1 MTSMLSRRHLLAA
14 LAAAPAGAV
23 FAQAPKPSER
33 GGPLR
38 LGADRALVESGLARS
53 LQHAFGADTGIAV
66 LIVPGPALAVL
77 DAVRDGEVDAALLN
91 VPDAE
96 QALATQGLVHDRRL
110 ITQGE
115 FVLVGPA
122 PPKPARGRVPPPGK
136 SGAEALDRIRVQAYA
151 DPTSLVF
158 LSAGDG
164 SGAHVAEQ
172 ALWRAAKIA
181 PVAPWYVAA
190 DPKQPFIAQARA
202 KGAYAL
208 VERGAWA
215 ALGGA
220 PLAVVVE
227 GDPQL
232 VESVHAMRSFRVS
245 HPAGKIFLGWIAGG
259 RGRAAVAAHGGMRP
273 R

>member
-1 MTSMLSRRHLLAA
+1 
-14 LAAAPAGAV
+14 
-23 FAQAPKPSER
+23 
-33 GGPLR
+33 
-38 LGADRALVESGLARS
+38 
-53 LQHAFGADTGIAV
+53 
-66 LIVPGPALAVL
+66 
-77 DAVRDGEVDAALLN
+77 
-91 VPDAE
+91 
-96 QALATQGLVHDRRL
+96 
-110 ITQGE
+110 
-115 FVLVGPA
+115 
-122 PPKPARGRVPPPGK
+122 
-136 SGAEALDRIRVQAYA
+136 
-151 DPTSLVF
+151 

>member
-1 MTSMLSRRHLLAA
+1 MITRRHLLAA
-14 LAAAPAGAV
+14 LASTPAGSAV
-23 FAQAPKPSER
+23 LAQATKPSER

-38 LGADRALVESGLARS
+38 LGVDRSLVESGMARS
-53 LQHAFGADTGIAV
+53 LQQAFGADTGIAV
-66 LIVPGPALAVL
+66 LLVPGPALAVL
-77 DAVRDGEVDAALLN
+77 DALREGEVDAALLN

-96 QALATQGLVHDRRL
+96 QALATQGLVHDRRA
-110 ITQGE
+110 ISQGE
-115 FVLVGPA
+115 FILVGPA
-122 PPKPARGRVPPPGK
+122 PPKPARGRPLPPGK
-136 SGAEALDRIRVQAYA
+136 SGVDALDKIRVQANA

-158 LSAGDG
+158 LTAGDG

-181 PVAPWYVAA
+181 PAAPWYVAA
-190 DPKQPFIAQARA
+190 DPKQPFLAQVRA

-208 VERGAWA
+208 VDRGAWA

-232 VESVHAMRSFRVS
+232 VEYVHAMRSFRVS
-245 HPAGKIFLGWIAGG
+245 HPAGKIFLAWIAGG
-259 RGRAAVAAHGGMRP
+259 RGRAAVTAHGGARP

>member
-1 MTSMLSRRHLLAA
+1 MLSRRRLLAA
-14 LAAAPAGAV
+14 FAAAPVTRGVAQEPNPAV
-23 FAQAPKPSER
+23 R

-38 LGADRALVESGLARS
+38 LGADRSLVESGLARG

-77 DAVRDGEVDAALLN
+77 EALKNGEVDAALLN

-96 QALATQGLVHDRRL
+96 AALDKEGLVHDRRA
-110 ITQGE
+110 IAQSE
-115 FVLVGPA
+115 FILVGPA
-122 PPKPARGRVPPPGK
+122 PAAKPRGRRAPPGT
-136 SGAEALDRIRVQAYA
+136 SGVEALARIRAEAEA
-151 DPTSLVF
+151 DPASLVF

-164 SGAHVAEQ
+164 SGVHVAEQ
-172 ALWRAAKIA
+172 ALWRAARIE
-181 PVAPWYVAA
+181 PLAPWYVAA
-190 DPKQPFIAQARA
+190 DPKQPFIAQVRAR
-202 KGAYAL
+202 GAYAL

-220 PLAVVVE
+220 PQSVLVA

-245 HPAGKIFLGWIAGG
+245 HPAGKIFLSWIAGG
-259 RGRAAVAAHGGMRP
+259 RGRAAVASHLGRRAR
-273 R
+273 